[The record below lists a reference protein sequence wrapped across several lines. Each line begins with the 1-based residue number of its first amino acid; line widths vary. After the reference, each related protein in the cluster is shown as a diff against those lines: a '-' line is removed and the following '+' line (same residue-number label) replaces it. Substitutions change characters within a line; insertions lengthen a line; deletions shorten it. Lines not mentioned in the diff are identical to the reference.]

1 MTEEAEE
8 VSPVVSRSLHVSPH
22 SLVVVVVVVVYCHSL
37 DASTGRRAGED
48 PPKQETPY

>member
-8 VSPVVSRSLHVSPH
+8 VSPVVSRSLHVSPLH
-22 SLVVVVVVVVYCHSL
+22 SLG
-37 DASTGRRAGED
+37 ASTGRRAGED